1 MASVWSLFSRFLAPF
16 SQIDWSRVRPLTVS
30 LLVALHSAGAISAFA
45 FEEMV
50 LRIDEGDAELRRAL
64 TDFLTEGNVE
74 QLRARFLEVAAD
86 IEDGAA
92 EDDED
97 DQ

>member
-1 MASVWSLFSRFLAPF
+1 MYGTLGRL
-16 SQIDWSRVRPLTVS
+16 VS
-30 LLVALHSAGAISAFA
+30 LLVALHSAGEISAFA

-50 LRIDEGDAELRRAL
+50 LRVDEGDAVLRRAL
-64 TDFLTEGNVE
+64 TDFLTEGTVE
-74 QLRARFLEVAAD
+74 RLRARFLEVAAD

-92 EDDED
+92 EDEEEDEVEKD